1 MKKKVIHYK
10 ALSPALTARLAE
22 AFDLEYV
29 DVKAPGGEARLRE
42 RLPEAQGLLGSSF
55 KLTPEL
61 LDLAPKLEAIASV
74 SVGFDSYDLPYLERR
89 GILLCNT
96 PDVLTESVAD
106 AAFALLLA
114 TARRIVELADW
125 VRAGQWQASL
135 GEELFGC
142 DVHGKT
148 LGLVGMGRIGQA
160 IARRAHLG
168 FGMQVNYTAHAAKP
182 EVDERYGAR
191 FLALPEL
198 LASCDFLCVTVP
210 LSDETHH
217 LLGATELAQLPA
229 HAILINVSRGPV
241 IDEAALIAA
250 LQEGRLRGAGL
261 DVFDREPVAADS
273 PLLQLPNVVPTP
285 HLGSATRETREAMAR
300 CAVDNLLAA
309 LSGQRPANLVNPAV
323 WTRQK

>member
-10 ALSPALTARLAE
+10 ALSPALTARLEE
-22 AFDLEYV
+22 AFDLEFV
-29 DVKAPGGEARLRE
+29 DLKAPGGEVRLRE

-74 SVGFDSYDLPYLERR
+74 SVGFDSYDLSYLERR

-125 VRAGQWQASL
+125 VRAGHWQASL
-135 GEELFGC
+135 GEAHFGC

-168 FGMQVNYTAHAAKP
+168 FGMQVHYTAHAAKP
-182 EVDERYGAR
+182 AVDERYGAR
-191 FLALPEL
+191 FLPLPEL

-217 LLGATELAQLPA
+217 LLGAAELARLPA

-241 IDEAALIAA
+241 IDETALIAA

-261 DVFDREPVAADS
+261 DVFDREPVAPDS
-273 PLLQLPNVVPTP
+273 PLLQLSNVVPTP
-285 HLGSATRETREAMAR
+285 HLGSATHETREAMAR

-309 LSGQRPANLVNPAV
+309 LSGQRPANLVNPQV
-323 WTRQK
+323 WRRPE